1 MSYPIS
7 FSFRVGV
14 TTYRSSLLAFVIVLT
29 VHSLSPIASANEAP
43 EPPPTPKTEES
54 SAYEHPVD
62 YSGGSGI
69 RLGGVFV
76 GAGATFGNGPYWGP
90 GRYGSGPY
98 GFGWYGYFP
107 WMSPLWSPWFA
118 SPFGPAFGWPAAS
131 WIHPGYWGGFAQS
144 PGAGEV
150 LLRTPHKD
158 DTVMVDGAYAGLA
171 KDLKGFWLEPGV
183 YLIGVA
189 AENGDSF
196 EKKIY
201 VLSGKTLRINAT
213 LSPPESGDPE
223 ATNAATERKP

>member
-1 MSYPIS
+1 MSYS
-7 FSFRVGV
+7 HCFSVQTALTR
-14 TTYRSSLLAFVIVLT
+14 RRILLLALVIVLT
-29 VHSLSPIASANEAP
+29 LHSLVPIASATEAP
-43 EPPPTPKTEES
+43 EPPASSKAEEPNV
-54 SAYEHPVD
+54 YENPVD
-62 YSGGSGI
+62 YSGGKRV
-69 RLGGVFV
+69 RLGGVYV
-76 GAGATFGNGPYWGP
+76 GAGAAFGTGPYWGP
-90 GRYGSGPY
+90 GRYGTVPY
-98 GFGWYGYFP
+98 GFGWYGYSP

-171 KDLKGFWLEPGV
+171 KDLKSFWLEPGV